1 MADPSARRTIC
12 LLTDFGLEDNY
23 VGVLKGVIRSIAPE
37 AEMIDLTHGVPPQDV
52 FAGAFL
58 LEKSVDYC
66 PPDSVFLAVVDPGVG
81 SERRKIAVQ
90 SGKRVF
96 VGPDNGLFT
105 AFLDQ
110 ALVHAIENPRHR
122 LPKVSK
128 TFHGRDVFA
137 PAAAHLAVGVPVTDF
152 GPTVEAPVR
161 IERPAPHPQGD
172 SWVGEI
178 VYVDRYGNLVT
189 NFDEERFASP
199 LEHGAYRVETS
210 SGIHWPY
217 VSAYA
222 QAPEGDFCSVFGGFG
237 LLELSVNCGS
247 AAGILRLDRGARVV
261 LRPC

>member
-1 MADPSARRTIC
+1 MGEPSARRTIC

-23 VGVLKGVIRSIAPE
+23 VGVMKGVIRSIAPL

-52 FAGAFL
+52 AAGAFL

-66 PPDSVFLAVVDPGVG
+66 PSDSVFLAVVDPGVG

-105 AFLDQ
+105 AFLGH
-110 ALVHAIENPRHR
+110 AAVHSIENPKYR
-122 LPKVSK
+122 LPKVSR

-137 PAAAHLAVGVPVTDF
+137 PVAAHLSARVPIADI
-152 GPTVEAPVR
+152 GPPVENPVR
-161 IERPAPHPQGD
+161 IEKPVPQRQGD

-189 NFDEERFASP
+189 NFDEVEFAPS
-199 LEHGAYRVETS
+199 LENGTYRVETS
-210 SGIHWPY
+210 SGVHWPF

-247 AAGILRLDRGARVV
+247 AAGILGLERGSKVV